1 MKFVKKNDFS
11 KTNLAKVELLI
22 MKQYFCKQKNI
33 FFYMKNNPNK
43 KNSLKHVLFGSLIGT
58 TIEFFDFYIYANA
71 AVLVFPQL
79 FFPGSDSTMATLESL
94 ATFSIAFL
102 SRPLGSAFF
111 GHYGDKIGRKFTLV
125 AALLTMGISTVTI
138 GFLPSYASIGVAA
151 PLLLMLCRF
160 GQGVGLGG
168 EWGGAVLLAIENAPP
183 NKRAWYGM
191 FPQLG
196 APIGLL
202 LSGGTFLLL
211 TDSMSSADF
220 MDYGWRIP
228 FIASSLLVIV
238 GFYIRTKITETPS
251 FENSKNAHEEVK
263 IPFLTLVKSY
273 KNQLIFGTLG
283 AVTTFL
289 VFYLMTV
296 FTLSWV
302 TSDLGYVK
310 RDALLIQL
318 FSVLFFALFIP
329 ISALV
334 ADKIGRRKILIIT
347 TIAIAVFGFFFS
359 IFLNS
364 GSPFLV
370 TAFVC
375 IGMSLM
381 GFTYGPLGTFLSELF
396 PTTVRYSGASLTFN
410 LAGILGA
417 AFAPMIAIWLAS
429 TYGLSYVGF
438 YLTGA
443 AIISLV
449 SFIVIS
455 KKTHQF

>member
-1 MKFVKKNDFS
+1 M
-11 KTNLAKVELLI
+11 
-22 MKQYFCKQKNI
+22 Q
-33 FFYMKNNPNK
+33 MKNNSNPTK
-43 KNSLKHVLFGSLIGT
+43 TNSLKHVLFGSLIGT

-79 FFPGSDSTMATLESL
+79 FFPSADATMATLQSL
-94 ATFSIAFL
+94 ATFSIAFI

-125 AALLTMGISTVTI
+125 AALLTMGVSTVAI
-138 GFLPSYASIGVAA
+138 GFLPGYASIGVAA

-211 TDSMSSADF
+211 TDSMSAAAF

-228 FIASSLLVIV
+228 FIASSLLVVV
-238 GFYIRTKITETPS
+238 GFYIRTKISETPS
-251 FENSKNAHEEVK
+251 FESSKKAHEEVK

-273 KNQLIFGTLG
+273 KNQLIFGTLA

-296 FTLSWV
+296 FTLSWA
-302 TSDLGYVK
+302 TSDLGFAK

-329 ISALV
+329 VSAVV
-334 ADKIGRRKILIIT
+334 ADRIGRRKMLIIAT
-347 TIAIAVFGFFFS
+347 VAIAVFGFFFS
-359 IFLNS
+359 YFLNS
-364 GSPFLV
+364 GSAVLV
-370 TAFVC
+370 TAFIC
-375 IGMSLM
+375 MGMALM

-410 LAGILGA
+410 MAGILGA
-417 AFAPMIAIWLAS
+417 AFAPMVAIWLAS
-429 TYGLSYVGF
+429 TYSLTYVGF
-438 YLTGA
+438 YLTIA
-443 AIISLV
+443 ACISLV
-449 SFIVIS
+449 SLLVIS
-455 KKTHQF
+455 KDEHKF

>member
-1 MKFVKKNDFS
+1 
-11 KTNLAKVELLI
+11 
-22 MKQYFCKQKNI
+22 
-33 FFYMKNNPNK
+33 MKNNPNK
-43 KNSLKHVLFGSLIGT
+43 ENSLRHVLFGSLIGT

-79 FFPGSDSTMATLESL
+79 FFPGANSTVSTLESL

-102 SRPLGSAFF
+102 ARPLGSAIF
-111 GHYGDKIGRKFTLV
+111 GHYGDKIGRKVTLV
-125 AALLTMGISTVTI
+125 VALLTMGLSTIAI
-138 GFLPSYASIGVAA
+138 GFLPGYASIGIAA
-151 PLLLMLCRF
+151 PILLMLCRF

-183 NKRAWYGM
+183 HKRAWYGM

-202 LSGGTFLLL
+202 LSGGTFLIL
-211 TDSMSSADF
+211 TDSMSSEAF

-238 GFYIRTKITETPS
+238 GFYIRLKISETPA
-251 FENSKNAHEEVK
+251 FENSKEEQKEVK
-263 IPFLTLVKSY
+263 IPFFTLLKSY
-273 KNQLIFGTLG
+273 KNQLIFGTLS

-296 FTLSWV
+296 FTLSWA
-302 TSDLGYVK
+302 TSDLGFTK
-310 RDALLIQL
+310 REALLIQL
-318 FSVLFFALFIP
+318 LSVLFFAFFIP
-329 ISALV
+329 VSALV

-347 TIAIAVFGFFFS
+347 TAAIAIFGFFFS
-359 IFLNS
+359 YFLNS
-364 GSPFLV
+364 GNSVLV

-429 TYGLSYVGF
+429 TYGLNYVGF
-438 YLTGA
+438 YLTA
-443 AIISLV
+443 AALISLI
-449 SFIVIS
+449 SFLVIS
-455 KKTHQF
+455 KKVHQF